1 MVRSA
6 GFEPTT
12 PGLGILCSILL
23 SYERLVPMN
32 DVIDLDKL
40 YYFLQIENED
50 VIILVKIINKLYH

>member
-1 MVRSA
+1 
-6 GFEPTT
+6 
-12 PGLGILCSILL
+12 
-23 SYERLVPMN
+23 MN